1 MENFTQAR
9 FEDYNLGRVSQ
20 KVLRTTLPVR
30 SPGTGNNVLRQRGGH
45 HLHIIV
51 SVYNPD
57 ISIILAPY
65 KIKTSKEVPM
75 VKNLPAN
82 AGDTGVQ
89 SLGQEGPLE

>member
-75 VKNLPAN
+75 VKK
-82 AGDTGVQ
+82 T
-89 SLGQEGPLE
+89 QEFNPWVRKAPWSRK